1 MQIARRTDFQPHFR
15 TGSQIRRSR
24 QFRTADFHFRPVF
37 KPQGRKLRE
46 FYPVQCDFIKPA
58 AVKIRRNIAQIG
70 KIRRCAALKR
80 QGPIILHIPAIQL
93 KRLQAAEI
101 QPRKSVA
108 VHSGRQADFCPVA
121 KNEPGQIFS
130 VNSQYFHFARPGDIR
145 LRVQMAFGYTNIAAF
160 AKLRCHTRTKIH
172 MIKAHVGAF
181 RIIAVRCALF
191 TGKTNRRRFCRFKTA

>member
-15 TGSQIRRSR
+15 TESQIRRSR
-24 QFRTADFHFRPVF
+24 QFRTADFRFRPFF

-121 KNEPGQIFS
+121 KTSPARSFPSTPSISTLPALVTS
-130 VNSQYFHFARPGDIR
+130 VCGCRWHSVILTLLPSPN
-145 LRVQMAFGYTNIAAF
+145 FGAIQGRKST
-160 AKLRCHTRTKIH
+160 
-172 MIKAHVGAF
+172 
-181 RIIAVRCALF
+181 
-191 TGKTNRRRFCRFKTA
+191 